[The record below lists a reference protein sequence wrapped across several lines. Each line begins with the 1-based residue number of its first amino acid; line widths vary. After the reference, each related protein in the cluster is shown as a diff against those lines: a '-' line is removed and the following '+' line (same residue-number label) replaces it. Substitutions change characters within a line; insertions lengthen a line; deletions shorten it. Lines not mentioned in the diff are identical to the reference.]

1 MEIAAIEKQQRY
13 IVFSAHLDERVLI
26 GFPSLFADVRRNVS
40 DTWGRE
46 ETATVKL
53 TVKPRTTIRRTT
65 WVA

>member
-1 MEIAAIEKQQRY
+1 MEIAAIEKQHY
-13 IVFSAHLDERVLI
+13 IVFSIYLDERVLI
-26 GFPSLFADVRRNVS
+26 GFLSLFADVRRNVS

-53 TVKPRTTIRRTT
+53 TVKPRMTIRRII